1 MCYKKKALRIVAN
14 VPKLSHTTPLF
25 LKYKVL
31 KLEDIVKFNVNIVM
45 YKAFHMQLPR
55 NLQCLFLKVK
65 NVHSHKTRKDK
76 KMFQKIASTNVKRM
90 CLTIAGVKYW
100 NELETDIKSCVSLPL
115 FKSKLKSKYLNSY
128 I

>member
-1 MCYKKKALRIVAN
+1 
-14 VPKLSHTTPLF
+14 
-25 LKYKVL
+25 
-31 KLEDIVKFNVNIVM
+31 
-45 YKAFHMQLPR
+45 
-55 NLQCLFLKVK
+55 
-65 NVHSHKTRKDK
+65 
-76 KMFQKIASTNVKRM
+76 MFQKIASTNVKRM